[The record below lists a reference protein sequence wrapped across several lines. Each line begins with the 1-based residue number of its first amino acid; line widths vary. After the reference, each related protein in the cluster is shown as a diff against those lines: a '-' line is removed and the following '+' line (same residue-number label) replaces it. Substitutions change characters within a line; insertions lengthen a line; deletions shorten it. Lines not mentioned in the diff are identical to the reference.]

1 MVNMCIKSQ
10 LIINNNAQILATFNP
25 LNLNIISNNV
35 TVVYFTEII
44 EVICKVVFMFFYLN
58 KVIFAVLDVPSLPLQ

>member
-25 LNLNIISNNV
+25 LNLNIINNNV
-35 TVVYFTEII
+35 TVVYFTVREDR
-44 EVICKVVFMFFYLN
+44 V
-58 KVIFAVLDVPSLPLQ
+58 